1 MAPCVCL
8 TTLLS
13 CSPRRCSLANL
24 SAAPSSKHQHKHLS
38 TARLIFDRL
47 SCFTAVPHI
56 AICLCWCAST
66 GGRSYLLH
74 LPRYP
79 MPTKGFLLAYCRHGD
94 QVMVRGMLCATHKP
108 V

>member
-38 TARLIFDRL
+38 TARLIFDCL

-56 AICLCWCAST
+56 AICLVLVCFSRWSLLPVACASV
-66 GGRSYLLH
+66 SY
-74 LPRYP
+74 
-79 MPTKGFLLAYCRHGD
+79 AY
-94 QVMVRGMLCATHKP
+94 
-108 V
+108 